1 MTVRER
7 LLQDLEILPESDL
20 RVVERFLEALSR
32 QRLASESEDVELAER
47 GIAEYA
53 EELRRE
59 DVRCSTR

>member
-59 DVRCSTR
+59 DVR

>member
-47 GIAEYA
+47 GIADYA

-59 DVRCSTR
+59 DVR

>member
-47 GIAEYA
+47 GIADYA

-59 DVRCSTR
+59 DVP